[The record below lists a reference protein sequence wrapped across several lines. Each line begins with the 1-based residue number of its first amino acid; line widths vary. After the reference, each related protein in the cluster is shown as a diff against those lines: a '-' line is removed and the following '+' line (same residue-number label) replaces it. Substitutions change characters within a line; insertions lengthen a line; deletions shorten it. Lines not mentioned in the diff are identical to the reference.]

1 MKKTIVASLS
11 LALAAVIAANAQD
24 VRTRRTRPDAH
35 SKPSGGIV
43 EKPYSGNYIKIVNAQ
58 KTVANDVIKTFV
70 LKMRM
75 ETLLPFEACTGKH
88 VEVDVA
94 KSTAEQLV
102 KETRVGAGI
111 LIIDDPT
118 RDAHIQSAEGRW
130 AILNISPLKTDSP
143 ATKTLETRCAKMLW
157 RAAARALGVGY
168 AAREASVLKPF
179 STLAEL
185 DSNRE
190 LKPSPDGSNAML
202 QNASVYGITPLTIA
216 SYRTACRN
224 GWAPAP
230 TNEVQK
236 AIWEQICAEKERGPA
251 NALQIPMPKKK

>member
-1 MKKTIVASLS
+1 MKKKIVASLS

-75 ETLLPFEACTGKH
+75 ETLLPFEACTGEH
-88 VEVDVA
+88 VDVDVA
-94 KSTAEQLV
+94 KSIAEQLV

-118 RDAHIQSAEGRW
+118 RDAHIQKHS
-130 AILNISPLKTDSP
+130 
-143 ATKTLETRCAKMLW
+143 
-157 RAAARALGVGY
+157 
-168 AAREASVLKPF
+168 EASRLTHQEKVSVLDLSLVP
-179 STLAEL
+179 
-185 DSNRE
+185 RE
-190 LKPSPDGSNAML
+190 L
-202 QNASVYGITPLTIA
+202 
-216 SYRTACRN
+216 RTALIQKPPVRHIQHPMLLLPLSKASSHN
-224 GWAPAP
+224 GFQVFSWQG
-230 TNEVQK
+230 NRSSKV
-236 AIWEQICAEKERGPA
+236 IC
-251 NALQIPMPKKK
+251 